1 MITGEDDPVF
11 EIVNQGEDSKKVIKI
26 MPDRLHYIK
35 KITIND
41 LEIEFETNEDDGVCI
56 LKGFTDMDEDKEIV
70 VTFGILNAEVV
81 VHHYKEGT
89 TDRLHDDV
97 ILNGKEDDPY
107 SAEPVQEL
115 LKKYD
120 VVETPK
126 NATGEFAATKIEVNY
141 YYRLKPETIN
151 VTVKYVD
158 KSTGNEIADSETIT
172 GHKGDEYTTT
182 EKEIKGFKLKEI
194 PENAKGTMT
203 ENLEVIYYYSRPAKV
218 IVNYIDTD
226 TGDDLAEPEIIEG
239 YQDDEYTTKAK
250 EFEYYKLAKEPQNA
264 KGTMEVK
271 VSKDEDGEE
280 VVEDETIVNY
290 YYTKQTFN
298 LKIKKDVSSAIVNGV
313 SNDTYNGLSKIEIA
327 RKSVNTTN
335 IQVVYKITVI
345 NDGDLAG
352 KGTIQE
358 QIPAGMEF
366 VKDESSEWKV
376 DGKTATLETKELAAG
391 EQAEYTVTMNWTKS
405 SENIGTKRNTV
416 KLINTENEAGFEEK
430 DTKDNTAYADIV
442 IAISTGANSYMN
454 IAGGILLVMIALACG
469 VYVVKKVED

>member
-1 MITGEDDPVF
+1 
-11 EIVNQGEDSKKVIKI
+11 
-26 MPDRLHYIK
+26 
-35 KITIND
+35 
-41 LEIEFETNEDDGVCI
+41 
-56 LKGFTDMDEDKEIV
+56 
-70 VTFGILNAEVV
+70 
-81 VHHYKEGT
+81 
-89 TDRLHDDV
+89 
-97 ILNGKEDDPY
+97 
-107 SAEPVQEL
+107 
-115 LKKYD
+115 
-120 VVETPK
+120 
-126 NATGEFAATKIEVNY
+126 
-141 YYRLKPETIN
+141 
-151 VTVKYVD
+151 
-158 KSTGNEIADSETIT
+158 
-172 GHKGDEYTTT
+172 
-182 EKEIKGFKLKEI
+182 
-194 PENAKGTMT
+194 
-203 ENLEVIYYYSRPAKV
+203 
-218 IVNYIDTD
+218 
-226 TGDDLAEPEIIEG
+226 
-239 YQDDEYTTKAK
+239 
-250 EFEYYKLAKEPQNA
+250 
-264 KGTMEVK
+264 MEVK

-313 SNDTYNGLSKIEIA
+313 SNDMYNGLSKIEIA
-327 RKSVNTTN
+327 RKAVNTTN

-366 VKDESSEWKV
+366 VRDESSEWKV

-469 VYVVKKVED
+469 VYVVKKVKD

>member
-1 MITGEDDPVF
+1 
-11 EIVNQGEDSKKVIKI
+11 
-26 MPDRLHYIK
+26 
-35 KITIND
+35 
-41 LEIEFETNEDDGVCI
+41 
-56 LKGFTDMDEDKEIV
+56 
-70 VTFGILNAEVV
+70 
-81 VHHYKEGT
+81 
-89 TDRLHDDV
+89 
-97 ILNGKEDDPY
+97 
-107 SAEPVQEL
+107 
-115 LKKYD
+115 
-120 VVETPK
+120 
-126 NATGEFAATKIEVNY
+126 
-141 YYRLKPETIN
+141 
-151 VTVKYVD
+151 
-158 KSTGNEIADSETIT
+158 
-172 GHKGDEYTTT
+172 
-182 EKEIKGFKLKEI
+182 
-194 PENAKGTMT
+194 MT

-430 DTKDNTAYADIV
+430 DKSDNESKADLIV
-442 IAISTGANSYMN
+442 AVGTGEVPYVA
-454 IAGGILLVMIALACG
+454 IAGSILLIMISITVG
-469 VYVVKKVED
+469 IYVIKKKRQ

>member
-1 MITGEDDPVF
+1 MAIAVFSVGSYKNMLFMLVVVINTAISTYQEIHSKRIIDKLSVMASSKATVIRDGKKQEISINSIVLDDILEFNSGNQIATDSMIFDGEVEVDESFITGESDTIFKKKGDMLLSGSF
-11 EIVNQGEDSKKVIKI
+11 IVSGKCLAKVKHIGEHNYTAKISSEAKYVKKVNSEIMLSLNKIIKF
-26 MPDRLHYIK
+26 LS
-35 KITIND
+35 
-41 LEIEFETNEDDGVCI
+41 FA
-56 LKGFTDMDEDKEIV
+56 IV
-70 VTFGILNAEVV
+70 PIGILLFFNQLKISGGNIEEAVV
-81 VHHYKEGT
+81 KSVAAVIGMIPEGLVLLT
-89 TDRLHDDV
+89 STVLAISVIRLSKQKV
-97 ILNGKEDDPY
+97 L
-107 SAEPVQEL
+107 VQEL
-115 LKKYD
+115 YCI
-120 VVETPK
+120 ETLARVDTLCLDK
-126 NATGEFAATKIEVNY
+126 TGT
-141 YYRLKPETIN
+141 L
-151 VTVKYVD
+151 
-158 KSTGNEIADSETIT
+158 
-172 GHKGDEYTTT
+172 T
-182 EKEIKGFKLKEI
+182 E
-194 PENAKGTMT
+194 
-203 ENLEVIYYYSRPAKV
+203 
-218 IVNYIDTD
+218 
-226 TGDDLAEPEIIEG
+226 
-239 YQDDEYTTKAK
+239 
-250 EFEYYKLAKEPQNA
+250 
-264 KGTMEVK
+264 GTMEVK

-313 SNDTYNGLSKIEIA
+313 SNDMYNGLSKIEIA